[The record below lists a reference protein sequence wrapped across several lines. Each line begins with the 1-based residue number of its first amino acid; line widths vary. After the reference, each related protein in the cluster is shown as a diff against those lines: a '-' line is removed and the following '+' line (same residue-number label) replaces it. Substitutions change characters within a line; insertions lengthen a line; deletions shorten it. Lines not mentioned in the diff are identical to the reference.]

1 MYAVAVPHTVK
12 VFAYEIVIAHRSVFC
27 LSNSSVGTGTAFST
41 TQVYVLN
48 SGSLRSRFV
57 LIMSFSF
64 IDIPPFVLGFLFNSI
79 AVTWVSS
86 LSLEM
91 KKADPIGF
99 SVLRDTNKIG
109 RSNKFV
115 LKTL

>member
-1 MYAVAVPHTVK
+1 MDSLNTQADEYGDDELYHETQHTISDCKAESAVLLQYRK
-12 VFAYEIVIAHRSVFC
+12 Y
-27 LSNSSVGTGTAFST
+27 AFS
-41 TQVYVLN
+41 QGHAILPNYH
-48 SGSLRSRFV
+48 SL
-57 LIMSFSF
+57 
-64 IDIPPFVLGFLFNSI
+64 PPFVLGFLFNSI

>member
-1 MYAVAVPHTVK
+1 MRWLLHIGAC
-12 VFAYEIVIAHRSVFC
+12 IS

-57 LIMSFSF
+57 FITSFSF

-91 KKADPIGF
+91 KKADSIGF